1 MQKRKKPPR
10 LSQRR
15 RLLQNNLKNK
25 RKEVVTKAER
35 EVKNDHEVLFTPA
48 LRKIRYVSLTSLFNF
63 SNNHSKH

>member
-35 EVKNDHEVLFTPA
+35 EVKNDHEVHFTPA
-48 LRKIRYVSLTSLFNF
+48 
-63 SNNHSKH
+63 